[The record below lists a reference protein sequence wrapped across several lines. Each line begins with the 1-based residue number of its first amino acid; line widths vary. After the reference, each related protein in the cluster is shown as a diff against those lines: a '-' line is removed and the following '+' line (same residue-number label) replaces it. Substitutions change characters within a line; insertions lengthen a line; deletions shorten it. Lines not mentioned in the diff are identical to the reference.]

1 MSLLKAGVVGAEG
14 KMGLAIL
21 SLLINSNEFKV
32 VGATELSGSSA
43 VGKDIGVLTAGAEQ
57 GTKVKENFEDAF
69 KDADGIIDFS
79 SPAST
84 LQTAQYAAN
93 NCKALVIGTT
103 GFSDKQKKSL
113 LKLAQS
119 FPCVFS
125 PNMSVGV
132 NVMFEMSKKLTELL
146 GNDFD
151 IEILEA
157 HHRNKKDSPSGT
169 ALKIAEVVSQALNKN
184 LSDIAVY
191 SRHGNIGKR
200 KKGEIGIQT
209 LRGGDVVGE
218 HSLIFY
224 GDGERIEFTH
234 KASSRDTFARG
245 AIRALKWVSDRPAG
259 LYSMKDVL
267 GF

>member
-1 MSLLKAGVVGAEG
+1 MSLLKAGVVGVEG
-14 KMGLAIL
+14 KMGSTIL
-21 SLLINSNEFKV
+21 SLLINSNEFEV
-32 VGATELSGSSA
+32 VGATELSGSTA
-43 VGKDIGVLTAGAEQ
+43 IGKDIGALTASAEQ
-57 GTKVKENFEDAF
+57 GTKVKEKIEDAF
-69 KDADGIIDFS
+69 KNADGIIDFS
-79 SPAST
+79 SPASS
-84 LQTAQYAAN
+84 LETAKYAAK
-93 NCKALVIGTT
+93 NCNALVIGTT

-113 LKLAQS
+113 LKLAQN

-151 IEILEA
+151 IEILES

-169 ALKIAEVVSQALNKN
+169 ALKIAEVVSQSLNKN

-191 SRHGNIGKR
+191 NRHGNTGER

>member
-1 MSLLKAGVVGAEG
+1 MSLLKAGVVGVGG

-21 SLLINSNEFKV
+21 SLLVNNNEFEV
-32 VGATELSGSSA
+32 VGATEVPGSSA
-43 VGKDIGVLTAGAEQ
+43 LGKDVGALTANAPQ
-57 GTKVKENFEDAF
+57 GVDVKENFEDAF

-79 SPAST
+79 SPDST
-84 LQTAQYAAN
+84 LKTAEYAAKKG
-93 NCKALVIGTT
+93 KALVIGTT
-103 GFSDKQKKSL
+103 GFSDKQKSSL
-113 LKLAQS
+113 IKLAQS

-132 NVMFEMSKKLTELL
+132 NVMFEMSRKLTELL
-146 GNDFD
+146 GADFD

-169 ALKIAEVVSQALNKN
+169 ALKVAEVVSDTLNKK
-184 LSDIAVY
+184 LEDIAVY
-191 SRHGNIGKR
+191 SRHGNIGGR

-234 KASSRDTFARG
+234 KASSRDTFANG
-245 AIRALKWVSDRPAG
+245 AIRALKWVSDKPAG

-267 GF
+267 GL

>member
-1 MSLLKAGVVGAEG
+1 MGLLKAGVVGVGG
-14 KMGLAIL
+14 KMGSRIL
-21 SLLINSNEFKV
+21 SLLISNDEFKV
-32 VGATELSGSSA
+32 VGATERSGSSA
-43 VGKDIGVLTAGAEQ
+43 LGKDIGTLTGNQKQ
-57 GTKVKENFEDAF
+57 GVDVVENLEEAF
-69 KDADGIIDFS
+69 IEADGIIDFS

-84 LQTAQYAAN
+84 LQTAEYASKN
-93 NCKALVIGTT
+93 SKALVIGTT

-132 NVMFEMSKKLTELL
+132 NVMFEMSKKLTGLL

-169 ALKIAEVVSQALNKN
+169 ALKIAEVVSQSLNKN

-191 SRHGNIGKR
+191 SRHGNIGER

-234 KASSRDTFARG
+234 KASSRDTFANG
-245 AIRALKWVSDRPAG
+245 AIRALNWVSDKPAG

>member
-1 MSLLKAGVVGAEG
+1 MSLLKAGVVGVEG
-14 KMGLAIL
+14 KMGSTIL
-21 SLLINSNEFKV
+21 SLLINSNEFEV
-32 VGATELSGSSA
+32 VGATELSGSPA
-43 VGKDIGVLTAGAEQ
+43 IGKDIGALTASAEQ
-57 GTKVKENFEDAF
+57 GTKVKEKIEDAF

-84 LQTAQYAAN
+84 LQTAEYAAK

-113 LKLAQS
+113 LKLAQN

-132 NVMFEMSKKLTELL
+132 NVMFEMSKKLTELR

-151 IEILEA
+151 IEILES

-169 ALKIAEVVSQALNKN
+169 ALKIAEVVSQSLNKN

>member
-1 MSLLKAGVVGAEG
+1 MGLIKAGVVGVEG
-14 KMGLAIL
+14 KMGARIL
-21 SLLINSNEFKV
+21 SLLINNNQFEV
-32 VGATELSGSSA
+32 VGATEIAGSLA
-43 VGKDIGVLTAGAEQ
+43 LGKDIGTLTANAKQ
-57 GTKVKENFEDAF
+57 GTEVKDNIADAF
-69 KDADGIIDFS
+69 KDTDGIIDFS

-84 LQTAQYAAN
+84 LQTAEYAAK

-151 IEILEA
+151 IEILEV

-169 ALKIAEVVSQALNKN
+169 ALKIAEVVSQSLNKN

-191 SRHGNIGKR
+191 SRHGNIGER

>member
-1 MSLLKAGVVGAEG
+1 MSLLKAGVVGVEG
-14 KMGLAIL
+14 KMGSTIL
-21 SLLINSNEFKV
+21 SLLINSNEFEV
-32 VGATELSGSSA
+32 VGATELSGSPA
-43 VGKDIGVLTAGAEQ
+43 IGKDIGALTASAEQ
-57 GTKVKENFEDAF
+57 GTKVKEKIEDAF

-84 LQTAQYAAN
+84 LQTAEYAAK

-113 LKLAQS
+113 LKLAQN

-151 IEILEA
+151 IEILES

-169 ALKIAEVVSQALNKN
+169 ALKIAEVVSQSLNKN

-191 SRHGNIGKR
+191 SRHGNIGER

-234 KASSRDTFARG
+234 KASSRDTFASG

>member
-1 MSLLKAGVVGAEG
+1 MSLLKAGVVGVEG
-14 KMGLAIL
+14 KMGSTIL
-21 SLLINSNEFKV
+21 SLLINSNEFEV
-32 VGATELSGSSA
+32 VGATELSGSPA
-43 VGKDIGVLTAGAEQ
+43 IGKDIGVLTASAEQ
-57 GTKVKENFEDAF
+57 GTKVKEKIEDAF

-84 LQTAQYAAN
+84 LQTAEYAAK

-151 IEILEA
+151 IEILES

-169 ALKIAEVVSQALNKN
+169 ALKIAEVVSQSLNKN